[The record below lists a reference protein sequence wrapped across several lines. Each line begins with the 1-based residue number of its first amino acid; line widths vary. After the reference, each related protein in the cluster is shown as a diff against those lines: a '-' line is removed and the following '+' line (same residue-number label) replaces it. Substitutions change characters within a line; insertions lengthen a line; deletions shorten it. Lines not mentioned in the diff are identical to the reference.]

1 MAKLDFRAGLPPRKP
16 GRKPRQTS
24 NNISLDN
31 YIYIDRDKLI
41 LVDDM
46 EEVSSARDLKSEL
59 TLKELKFLEIYLTGG
74 VSIDKAMISAGYGN
88 YSEDGR
94 YYIAKKIKEKYETR
108 TGDHRKIFRAIG
120 AGELAVAR
128 GLLEI
133 AQTASSADV
142 RRKAWADIASCLG
155 LKNEQIESFQ
165 GVTLNV
171 YSQEEAK
178 RLGIQEKGA
187 ASGQSREPQH
197 IQITK

>member
-1 MAKLDFRAGLPPRKP
+1 MKSLKLQPGLTASPKRGRGRPRKP
-16 GRKPRQTS
+16 ITVTELEDINPDS
-24 NNISLDN
+24 N
-31 YIYIDRDKLI
+31 
-41 LVDDM
+41 
-46 EEVSSARDLKSEL
+46 EVKSARSLKSEL

-142 RRKAWADIASCLG
+142 RRKAWADIASCMG
-155 LKNEQIESFQ
+155 LKSEVVESFQ
-165 GVTLNV
+165 GVSIIIRGENDGDLPPG
-171 YSQEEAK
+171 SQGKPLALPALPAPPK
-178 RLGIQEKGA
+178 VT
-187 ASGQSREPQH
+187 
-197 IQITK
+197 QIIK